1 MPDNLVGTVG
11 PHTIYVSSLKNLFED
26 AYISDEVIDSFL
38 FLLCKDSPGT
48 INVPSHIMTKISE
61 GSSRARNSYFLKMNI
76 FQKYVVG
83 AMLENSNHWTLF
95 YAGIERRIV
104 VYMNSF
110 GESKAKEQDILN
122 NWSSFAAAR
131 GCDGPWEIVN
141 VQHPMQTDGHSCGV
155 HVILY
160 AQALLHGGAVEQGI
174 VKDFG
179 WEMSEIRAQLCH
191 DLFRSLDRTQK
202 CSDCRRIMRSE
213 TKVKCD
219 GCAAY
224 RHARCATKVC
234 PICAYCKGKKGKP
247 ASSGTAAAT
256 KKENKN
262 DNFQLS
268 YRGRGHGLGG
278 WVCREPGP
286 QCQFS

>member
-1 MPDNLVGTVG
+1 MFSLG
-11 PHTIYVSSLKNLFED
+11 PHMTVTFILTLSTPYFNHLNLCFRKLGNL
-26 AYISDEVIDSFL
+26 SGCL
-38 FLLCKDSPGT
+38 DSPGT

-104 VYMNSF
+104 VYMNSL